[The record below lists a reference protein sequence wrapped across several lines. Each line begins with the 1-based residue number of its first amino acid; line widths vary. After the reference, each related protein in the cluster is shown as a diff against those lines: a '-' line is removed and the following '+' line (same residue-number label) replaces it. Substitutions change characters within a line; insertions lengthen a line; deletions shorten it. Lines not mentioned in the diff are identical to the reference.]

1 MSTDLQGVYLV
12 LDKIKTELLSHPFC
26 NTVTTGDIF
35 EIDLSKQ
42 TMFPLS
48 HIVMNT
54 VTHQDQ
60 VMVFNISV
68 FAMDVVDIS
77 KTETVDIFYG
87 NNNEIDILNTQL
99 AILNQ
104 LGQELR
110 RGSLYKDQYE
120 LVNDIVCE
128 PFYDRFENQMA
139 GWVATF
145 DVMIPNNIYIC

>member
-12 LDKIKTELLSHPFC
+12 LEKIKTELLSHPFC

-35 EIDLSKQ
+35 EIDLRKQ
-42 TMFPLS
+42 SMFPLS
-48 HIVMNT
+48 HIVINT

-68 FAMDVVDIS
+68 FAMDVVDVS

-99 AILNQ
+99 AIINH

-120 LVNDIVCE
+120 LINDIVCE

-139 GWVATF
+139 GFVATF